1 MAADPGK
8 LSKGMNGS
16 FGEHVFVGDDQT
28 KLQTTLG
35 KKLGPALISQRPS
48 SSEGQRVAFVETWR
62 LISLANEIFGFNGWS
77 NSISSHS
84 IDYVDEV
91 DGCYFVGVSA
101 SVRVTLKD
109 GTYHEE
115 LGYGVSEG
123 LPSKGSA
130 IEKARKEAVSDGL
143 KRALRNFGNAL
154 GNCLGDKQYLEWVVN
169 AADLR
174 AGLPTTSRDTL
185 LGDLITSS
193 QMKAPTP
200 PSTAANVQK
209 PAPDFT
215 QQQMQQQI
223 LQVQFPQQATAI
235 QTQRLPGP
243 FQQQQLPILQPI
255 ALTGGVGGLSTS
267 TTQQLFIVRPVSQAG
282 LSAGVAT
289 LTAIPTSGLHSLATL
304 PSSSLN
310 AFTQLSPATNLS
322 PHNQLSQA
330 LQFSQ
335 ASHSSQSSQLSQQ
348 TPFPGTLLQS
358 VVSGA
363 PIVHSTLQQPQNST
377 TFHQKTPL
385 QPASQQPKPSIS
397 QAVNQIKTLFNKSKH
412 PVFPTAYTQF
422 NASIANSIHHSS
434 SLGSNVPSVGS
445 GVMNNMQALIHN
457 GVGTSS
463 ATSVNNTSDSLGA
476 VPNGVPVSKSLSNVD
491 SAKNMR
497 KNAPTNNFISSK
509 SKIHKFKNQNRF
521 KTAVRSSFPSS
532 SQAHIRDI
540 QPRSIVA
547 PINPFIHQTTKP
559 NSSDSSESQSQPLMC
574 AISAQKSSGLMTDVK
589 NYSSNN
595 KKRERSRSNQR
606 TDVPYGDNSPD
617 DKSRATK
624 KACVHLV
631 TIHHPFENENDVE
644 IKQESLDLDEIDSD
658 FIDPLNNCEVV
669 IESSYSLGSKEDA
682 SLPYDKEND
691 DDYEGGFGKDDE
703 SATVAKA
710 MNKLFREG
718 VEEPGSD
725 FDQLSHRLLRNVDT
739 SFAGEEDELDDSE
752 VTENDSVG
760 ASQEDLNDMRMTDS
774 PEFDWPNLA
783 GDDSPSSS
791 NSTVAEKSEP
801 RDKYK
806 NAEIVENAEISK
818 AIEKTA
824 GLSGAIEENVTNTQS
839 VESSKE
845 TSIELL
851 QTREITTDKV
861 RQPPS
866 NVSLTPCSRMEIEDE
881 PCVADESSSAKHG
894 SVQNDVKDSVESV
907 KSSKSTASGDLSELE
922 ICKKAAS
929 SQALNPNRAEKAL
942 KSGIELN
949 NFGLASDS
957 ISKEEITAKLISLV
971 SNRNTQDKNKN
982 DCKET
987 EKTKV
992 VDAVKTIDD
1001 RHRLV
1006 NEERFS
1012 RENLDTL
1019 TLRITD
1025 SDEEEGDLSDPK
1037 CLKSDDLSYNL
1048 DELFDA
1054 DNSSLSDGDNSFVGF
1069 LEEER
1074 SSHYLSA
1081 SKAVEAPKLPMRA
1094 KSQDSTHANPKHS
1107 WKMKVRVRDGFALQA
1122 GVQNVVDETKDHP
1135 LAVASYASS
1144 TLHDKKDASKIST
1157 APIEGNVKPLKDCL
1171 SSGRADSPDS
1181 VDTNGRLGAT
1191 SSKLSPSWGGDA
1203 SPLIELHKATNSLDG
1218 DCKNSSAIHLE
1229 HDHTPNVKRNPNI
1242 EIVSVSSAVKHTI
1255 IHLPN
1260 SQAVVLATKN
1270 ATGSCNE
1277 ACAKS
1282 IPEPVTPII
1291 TEDVAVNS
1299 LSALVTNGQRSSP
1312 SCPSLRIGKDPS
1324 KRLSVHPIT
1333 ELSNCKITG
1342 EGKTF
1347 INGERNLSTAFV
1359 NLSSVNNLENGEV
1372 ARTHVGNA
1380 LVNGKDS

>member
-1 MAADPGK
+1 
-8 LSKGMNGS
+8 MNGS
-16 FGEHVFVGDDQT
+16 FVDSLLQHVFVGDDQT

-267 TTQQLFIVRPVSQAG
+267 TTQQLFI
-282 LSAGVAT
+282 
-289 LTAIPTSGLHSLATL
+289 
-304 PSSSLN
+304 
-310 AFTQLSPATNLS
+310 
-322 PHNQLSQA
+322 
-330 LQFSQ
+330 
-335 ASHSSQSSQLSQQ
+335 
-348 TPFPGTLLQS
+348 
-358 VVSGA
+358 
-363 PIVHSTLQQPQNST
+363 
-377 TFHQKTPL
+377 
-385 QPASQQPKPSIS
+385 
-397 QAVNQIKTLFNKSKH
+397 
-412 PVFPTAYTQF
+412 
-422 NASIANSIHHSS
+422 
-434 SLGSNVPSVGS
+434 
-445 GVMNNMQALIHN
+445 
-457 GVGTSS
+457 
-463 ATSVNNTSDSLGA
+463 
-476 VPNGVPVSKSLSNVD
+476 
-491 SAKNMR
+491 
-497 KNAPTNNFISSK
+497 
-509 SKIHKFKNQNRF
+509 
-521 KTAVRSSFPSS
+521 
-532 SQAHIRDI
+532 
-540 QPRSIVA
+540 
-547 PINPFIHQTTKP
+547 
-559 NSSDSSESQSQPLMC
+559 
-574 AISAQKSSGLMTDVK
+574 
-589 NYSSNN
+589 
-595 KKRERSRSNQR
+595 
-606 TDVPYGDNSPD
+606 
-617 DKSRATK
+617 
-624 KACVHLV
+624 
-631 TIHHPFENENDVE
+631 
-644 IKQESLDLDEIDSD
+644 
-658 FIDPLNNCEVV
+658 
-669 IESSYSLGSKEDA
+669 EDA

-1218 DCKNSSAIHLE
+1218 D
-1229 HDHTPNVKRNPNI
+1229 
-1242 EIVSVSSAVKHTI
+1242 
-1255 IHLPN
+1255 
-1260 SQAVVLATKN
+1260 
-1270 ATGSCNE
+1270 
-1277 ACAKS
+1277 
-1282 IPEPVTPII
+1282 
-1291 TEDVAVNS
+1291 
-1299 LSALVTNGQRSSP
+1299 
-1312 SCPSLRIGKDPS
+1312 
-1324 KRLSVHPIT
+1324 
-1333 ELSNCKITG
+1333 
-1342 EGKTF
+1342 
-1347 INGERNLSTAFV
+1347 
-1359 NLSSVNNLENGEV
+1359 
-1372 ARTHVGNA
+1372 
-1380 LVNGKDS
+1380 